1 MKKVGIELCFFKK
14 PFLKKDIIE
23 IYIYNSKTKIMKL
36 MKLKK

>member
-1 MKKVGIELCFFKK
+1 MKKMECFFKK

-36 MKLKK
+36 KK